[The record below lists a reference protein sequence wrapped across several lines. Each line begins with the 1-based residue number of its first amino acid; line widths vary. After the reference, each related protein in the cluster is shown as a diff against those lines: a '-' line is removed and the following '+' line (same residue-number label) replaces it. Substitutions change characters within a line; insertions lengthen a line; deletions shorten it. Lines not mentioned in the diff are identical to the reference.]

1 MTDLT
6 LIVLSVILFLLLTVF
21 LVLVD
26 LVQLRFVI
34 IYHVLVVRG
43 VHLAQVCDLV
53 LILQLQLSQNL
64 VVNLFSRGILG
75 LKILE
80 LVYEHRNLGGRSLH
94 FVLEHVLGLLLQLA
108 DLVLVVLVVLFQR
121 QLCDCFQVV
130 LALLLLLEIVKNG
143 VILLLVE
150 FLQVLVTR
158 VGLVLCGV
166 DLVFV
171 LLFDPH
177 DKLVLVILQLL
188 QLLLLLLVLM

>member
-6 LIVLSVILFLLLTVF
+6 LIVLPVILFLLLTVF

-26 LVQLRFVI
+26 LVELRFVI
-34 IYHVLVVRG
+34 IYHVLVVGG
-43 VHLAQVCDLV
+43 VHLAEVCDLV
-53 LILQLQLSQNL
+53 LVLQLQLSQNL
-64 VVNLFSRGILG
+64 MVNLFSRGILG

-150 FLQVLVTR
+150 VLQVLVAR